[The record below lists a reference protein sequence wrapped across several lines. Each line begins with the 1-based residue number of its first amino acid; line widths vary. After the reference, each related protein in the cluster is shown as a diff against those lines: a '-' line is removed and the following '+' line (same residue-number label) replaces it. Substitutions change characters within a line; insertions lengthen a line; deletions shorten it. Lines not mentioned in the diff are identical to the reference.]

1 MKEFNCGLFPNNLK
15 SKQTDPDATGTL
27 RIPASVISEAYAGIS
42 NGTIQLKPGYGDGS
56 EPCIELRA
64 AAWKGDGS
72 LSPTGKQRPAIS
84 IRFDSPTEAVAR
96 DAARAAAAQ
105 QGQPGQQW
113 GAPAP
118 SQWGGQPPQTA
129 PAPSQWGGQSPQ
141 VAAPAPAGAPGAFD
155 TSLPF

>member
-1 MKEFNCGLFPNNLK
+1 MKEFNCGLFPNGFKKN
-15 SKQTDPDATGTL
+15 QNDPDATGTL

-42 NGTIQLKPGYGDGS
+42 NGTIQLKPGYGDNS

-72 LSPTGKQRPAIS
+72 LTATGKQRPAIS

-105 QGQPGQQW
+105 QGQPAQQW

-118 SQWGGQPPQTA
+118 SQWGGQPPITV
-129 PAPSQWGGQSPQ
+129 PASSVWGGQPSQ
-141 VAAPAPAGAPGAFD
+141 VVAPPPAAGPGVFD
-155 TSLPF
+155 TSIPF